1 QIPEYKREGDV
12 LIDASPNLFVNRLN
26 SEPEK
31 LLELEEDFH
40 RLSEPLNSEDIEYL
54 RETAHYQPYDGNVN
68 RVAFEE
74 PQINLSGDSRS
85 AQRGLD
91 ELSSQLQRT
100 DFQGSEVNTSPIK
113 VLKNVDE
120 E

>member
-1 QIPEYKREGDV
+1 M
-12 LIDASPNLFVNRLN
+12 
-26 SEPEK
+26 
-31 LLELEEDFH
+31 
-40 RLSEPLNSEDIEYL
+40 
-54 RETAHYQPYDGNVN
+54 N

-100 DFQGSEVNTSPIK
+100 DFQGSDVNTSPIK
-113 VLKNVDE
+113 VLKMLMKSRVNHG
-120 E
+120 